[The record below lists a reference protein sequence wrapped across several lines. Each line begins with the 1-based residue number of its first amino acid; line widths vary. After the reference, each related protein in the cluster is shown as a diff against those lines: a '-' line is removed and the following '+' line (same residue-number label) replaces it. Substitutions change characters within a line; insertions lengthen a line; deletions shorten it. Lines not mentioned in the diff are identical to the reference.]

1 MNRPH
6 PIFQLRHPLVLASE
20 SPRREQIL
28 RMLGFDFSVAPS
40 GIEETVPPDLKP
52 EQVTE
57 TLARL
62 KALQVSRERQ
72 EALVIGADTLVVL
85 DNHILG
91 KPSKP
96 GEALE
101 MLRFLSG
108 RTHLVF
114 TGVALARAG
123 TVIGAGVECSEVTFA
138 AWGDAELKAY
148 IQSGEPMDKAGAYAI
163 QGRGAFLVEG
173 IRGCFFNVMGLP
185 VQMTLRL
192 LSQFRAT

>member
-1 MNRPH
+1 MFP
-6 PIFQLRHPLVLASE
+6 LRYPLILASE

-28 RMLGFDFSVAPS
+28 RMLGFDFSVSPS
-40 GIEETVPPDLKP
+40 GVEETVPPDLKP

-57 TLARL
+57 TLARS
-62 KALQVSRERQ
+62 KALPVSRERK
-72 EALVIGADTLVVL
+72 EALVIGADTIVVL
-85 DNHILG
+85 DNRILG
-91 KPSKP
+91 KPSNP

-108 RTHLVF
+108 HTHLVY

-123 TVIGAGVECSEVTFA
+123 MVIGAGAECSEVTFA

-148 IQSGEPMDKAGAYAI
+148 IQSGEPMDKAGAYAV

-192 LSQFRAT
+192 LSPFRVT